1 MMSSSASSKRPAG
14 LAGLLSQSA
23 QEAKRT
29 ASDRPPAS
37 SSSSSS
43 SQQTNPLLSRPT
55 QPEDAIRI
63 FLIQVRGMSKRRSLG
78 NNNPSSGGNSNCVN
92 VEIEARLGTL
102 ISPSFIGG
110 GPSMRALSSGAKVV
124 NVGGKDRI
132 VRAFITKISD
142 DGGNNN
148 GGQSNTTTT
157 NFEGGITRSNYL
169 KWTSSG
175 LSEYSPLS
183 ASFSCAKS
191 SSSSSSN
198 SSSTANNNN
207 VEQSE
212 GSILR
217 SQLIETETVTT
228 SYAYPDRTRINFI
241 HDPQTGLPSVG
252 AIEKK
257 EKLSTMDM
265 ALPGAPYD
273 LRLTCATEISVN
285 NNNNNSSIS
294 SSSNRGDDI
303 ISDVTKLPPGW
314 TSRRLKRRRSYIR
327 GDGSFAWRMD
337 VTEVSTSENNNNNHH
352 HRQQQQQQQND
363 SHLGYE
369 IEMELSTNMTNKFL
383 NPQLDDNSARKL
395 ADTLSQQLWYMIQ
408 QLNPTQDVLEVS
420 EFLREHANTEATK
433 LAIGQCGAIRK
444 YVDSGWKS
452 WRSAISPDNNNNG
465 GPNIDN
471 IGGVSCDPPRNFVG
485 CMPVN
490 FSRHNI
496 EDIQRSSTNGY
507 YLSEKTDGVRYILVC
522 TGSSIVLV
530 DRASH
535 ESKKAYQPKPRGD
548 NGNNIEDPMHALAL
562 SIKPGAVLD
571 GEVVVHR
578 RLRRPVFIVFDVLAN
593 SANEPILHLPF
604 EQRLRHLR
612 SASFMKGGKGGG
624 EGNNSSGIMV
634 DVFDPAAVSDLSI
647 ALPLVRKNFVDRI
660 DLDRLLSYVTEE
672 RGMRTYKYGDTHH
685 HLTDGIIFQPNSPYV
700 CGTDVNLLKWK
711 YLDTVTIDVEIL
723 PPRNNNFGNRNNGGG
738 SDADDVL
745 RVGVMGEEGTSV
757 DMTRYLRLPDSER
770 RRLEAD
776 RHESGSR
783 IAEVGFDPG
792 TGEWYYRTMR
802 PDKVAPNHISTV
814 LGTLLELAES
824 LSTEELRYRM
834 IVPSGT
840 RDTYARDVRHMQKQ
854 LLEHQRRK
862 NQATSGSK

>member
-1 MMSSSASSKRPAG
+1 
-14 LAGLLSQSA
+14 
-23 QEAKRT
+23 
-29 ASDRPPAS
+29 
-37 SSSSSS
+37 
-43 SQQTNPLLSRPT
+43 
-55 QPEDAIRI
+55 
-63 FLIQVRGMSKRRSLG
+63 MSKRRSLHDS
-78 NNNPSSGGNSNCVN
+78 SSGSSVN

-102 ISPSFIGG
+102 ISSPSFG
-110 GPSMRALSSGAKVV
+110 SSAAAAMRALSSGAKVIT
-124 NVGGKDRI
+124 VGGKDRI
-132 VRAFITKISD
+132 VHAFITNISD
-142 DGGNNN
+142 DSSSSSSNG
-148 GGQSNTTTT
+148 GGQSNHNNNNTTT

-183 ASFSCAKS
+183 ASFSCTTTKS
-191 SSSSSSN
+191 SPSTN
-198 SSSTANNNN
+198 SSSTANNNG
-207 VEQSE
+207 EQSE

-217 SQLIETETVTT
+217 SLLIETETVIT
-228 SYAYPDRTRINFI
+228 SYSYPDRTLINFI
-241 HDPQTGLPSVG
+241 HHPQTGLLSVG
-252 AIEKK
+252 TREKK
-257 EKLSTMDM
+257 EKLTTMDM

-273 LRLTCATEISVN
+273 LRLTCATEISLN
-285 NNNNNSSIS
+285 DNNSSS
-294 SSSNRGDDI
+294 SSSICGDDDI

-314 TSRRLKRRRSYIR
+314 TNCRLKRRRSYVR
-327 GDGSFAWRMD
+327 SDGSFAWRMD
-337 VTEVSTSENNNNNHH
+337 VTEVSTSENNTNNNYHH
-352 HRQQQQQQQND
+352 HQQQQQQQND
-363 SHLGYE
+363 SHIGYE
-369 IEMELSTNMTNKFL
+369 IEMELSTNMTKKFL
-383 NPQLDDNSARKL
+383 DPHLDDNSARKL

-420 EFLREHANTEATK
+420 EFLREHTNSEATR

-452 WRSAISPDNNNNG
+452 WRSAISPDNNG
-465 GPNIDN
+465 GPNTDS
-471 IGGVSCDPPRNFVG
+471 GGVSYDPPRNFVG

-496 EDIQRSSTNGY
+496 EDVQRSSRNGY

-548 NGNNIEDPMHALAL
+548 NGNNDEDPMHALAL

-593 SANEPILHLPF
+593 SVNEPILHLPF

-612 SASFMKGGKGGG
+612 SASFMKGGKSGVG
-624 EGNNSSGIMV
+624 ESSTTDIMM

-672 RGMRTYKYGDTHH
+672 RGMRSYKFGDTHH

-723 PPRNNNFGNRNNGGG
+723 PPRNNNFGSRNNGG
-738 SDADDVL
+738 SEIDDVL

-854 LLEHQRRK
+854 LLDHQRRK

>member
-1 MMSSSASSKRPAG
+1 
-14 LAGLLSQSA
+14 
-23 QEAKRT
+23 
-29 ASDRPPAS
+29 
-37 SSSSSS
+37 
-43 SQQTNPLLSRPT
+43 
-55 QPEDAIRI
+55 
-63 FLIQVRGMSKRRSLG
+63 MSKRRSLTTNTSSAG
-78 NNNPSSGGNSNCVN
+78 NHSSSSSSTSVN

-102 ISPSFIGG
+102 ISPSFGSG
-110 GPSMRALSSGAKVV
+110 SSSAMRALSSGAKVV
-124 NVGGKDRI
+124 TVGGKDRI
-132 VRAFITKISD
+132 VHAFITNISD
-142 DGGNNN
+142 DSNA
-148 GGQSNTTTT
+148 GQQQSTNTAATTTTT

-183 ASFSCAKS
+183 ASFSCTKQQQHPQ
-191 SSSSSSN
+191 SSN
-198 SSSTANNNN
+198 NSSASSNG
-207 VEQSE
+207 EQQSE

-217 SQLIETETVTT
+217 SQLVETETVTT
-228 SYAYPDRTRINFI
+228 SYSYPDRTRINFT
-241 HDPQTGLPSVG
+241 HHPQTGLLNGAVG
-252 AIEKK
+252 TIEKK

-273 LRLTCATEISVN
+273 LRLTCATEISVH
-285 NNNNNSSIS
+285 NNNSSS
-294 SSSNRGDDI
+294 SSSNRGGGI
-303 ISDVTKLPPGW
+303 ISDITKLPPGW
-314 TSRRLKRRRSYIR
+314 TSCRLKRRRSYIR
-327 GDGSFAWRMD
+327 SDGSFAWRMD
-337 VTEVSTSENNNNNHH
+337 VTEVSTTSGNNNNNNNHH
-352 HRQQQQQQQND
+352 HRQQQQQND

-369 IEMELSTNMTNKFL
+369 IEMELSTSMTQKFL
-383 NPQLDDNSARKL
+383 DPQLDDNSARKL

-420 EFLREHANTEATK
+420 EFVRVHTNSEATK
-433 LAIGQCGAIRK
+433 LALGQCGAIRR

-452 WRSAISPDNNNNG
+452 WRSAISPDNNNNNNG
-465 GPNIDN
+465 GPNNNDN
-471 IGGVSCDPPRNFVG
+471 GGIIISCDPPRNFVG

-496 EDIQRSSTNGY
+496 EDVQRSSTNGY

-535 ESKKAYQPKPRGD
+535 ESKKAYQPKPRGE
-548 NGNNIEDPMHALAL
+548 NGNNNDEDPMHALAL

-612 SASFMKGGKGGG
+612 SASFMKGGKGDGG
-624 EGNNSSGIMV
+624 GNSIAGIMV

-723 PPRNNNFGNRNNGGG
+723 PPRNNNFGSSGME
-738 SDADDVL
+738 ADDVL
-745 RVGVMGEEGTSV
+745 QVGVMGEEGTSV

-862 NQATSGSK
+862 NQASRTSGSK

>member
-1 MMSSSASSKRPAG
+1 
-14 LAGLLSQSA
+14 
-23 QEAKRT
+23 
-29 ASDRPPAS
+29 
-37 SSSSSS
+37 
-43 SQQTNPLLSRPT
+43 
-55 QPEDAIRI
+55 
-63 FLIQVRGMSKRRSLG
+63 MSKRRSLG
-78 NNNPSSGGNSNCVN
+78 GNNSSSGGGNGSGVN

-102 ISPSFIGG
+102 ISPFVGG
-110 GPSMRALSSGAKVV
+110 GPSSVRRALSSGAKVV
-124 NVGGKDRI
+124 NVGGKDRM
-132 VRAFITKISD
+132 VRAFITNISPSDDD
-142 DGGNNN
+142 DGGDNN
-148 GGQSNTTTT
+148 GRPNTTTT

-183 ASFSCAKS
+183 ASFSCAAKS
-191 SSSSSSN
+191 SSSSSSSN
-198 SSSTANNNN
+198 GCAGG
-207 VEQSE
+207 EQSE

-217 SQLIETETVTT
+217 SQLVETETVTT

-241 HDPQTGLPSVG
+241 HDPQTGLPSSVG
-252 AIEKK
+252 TIEKK

-285 NNNNNSSIS
+285 NNNNNNSSSSS

-314 TSRRLKRRRSYIR
+314 TSCRLKRRRSYIR

-337 VTEVSTSENNNNNHH
+337 VTEVSTSENNNNNNHH
-352 HRQQQQQQQND
+352 HRRRQQQQQQQND
-363 SHLGYE
+363 GHMGYE

-408 QLNPTQDVLEVS
+408 QLNPTQDVHEVS
-420 EFLREHANTEATK
+420 EFLREHANAEATK

-452 WRSAISPDNNNNG
+452 WRSAISPDNNNG

-471 IGGVSCDPPRNFVG
+471 IGGGVSCDPPRNFVG

-496 EDIQRSSTNGY
+496 EDVQRSSTNGY

-562 SIKPGAVLD
+562 SIKSGAVLD

-612 SASFMKGGKGGG
+612 SASFMKGGKGDGG
-624 EGNNSSGIMV
+624 KGNSTTGIMV

-723 PPRNNNFGNRNNGGG
+723 PPRNNNFGIRNNGGG

-862 NQATSGSK
+862 NQAISGSK

>member
-1 MMSSSASSKRPAG
+1 
-14 LAGLLSQSA
+14 
-23 QEAKRT
+23 
-29 ASDRPPAS
+29 
-37 SSSSSS
+37 
-43 SQQTNPLLSRPT
+43 
-55 QPEDAIRI
+55 
-63 FLIQVRGMSKRRSLG
+63 MSKRRSLG
-78 NNNPSSGGNSNCVN
+78 NSNSSTGGNSSSVN

-110 GPSMRALSSGAKVV
+110 PSMRALSSGAKVV
-124 NVGGKDRI
+124 HVGGKDRI
-132 VRAFITKISD
+132 VRAFITNISD
-142 DGGNNN
+142 NDGGSSNN
-148 GGQSNTTTT
+148 GEQPNTTMT

-191 SSSSSSN
+191 SSNTSAN
-198 SSSTANNNN
+198 SASG
-207 VEQSE
+207 EQQSE

-217 SQLIETETVTT
+217 SQLVETETVTT
-228 SYAYPDRTRINFI
+228 SYAYPDMTRINFI
-241 HDPQTGLPSVG
+241 HHDPRTGLPSGVG
-252 AIEKK
+252 TIEKK

-285 NNNNNSSIS
+285 SNNN
-294 SSSNRGDDI
+294 SNRGDGI

-314 TSRRLKRRRSYIR
+314 TSCRLKRRRSYVR

-337 VTEVSTSENNNNNHH
+337 VTEVSTSENNTNNHH
-352 HRQQQQQQQND
+352 HRQQQQQQQQQQND
-363 SHLGYE
+363 GHMGYE

-420 EFLREHANTEATK
+420 EFVREHANAEATK

-452 WRSAISPDNNNNG
+452 WRSAISPDNNDDNG
-465 GPNIDN
+465 GPNVDN

-496 EDIQRSSTNGY
+496 EDVQRSSTNGY

-535 ESKKAYQPKPRGD
+535 ESKRAYQPKPRGD

-612 SASFMKGGKGGG
+612 SASFMKGGG
-624 EGNNSSGIMV
+624 EGNNSSGIMA

-660 DLDRLLSYVTEE
+660 DLDRLLSYVT
-672 RGMRTYKYGDTHH
+672 
-685 HLTDGIIFQPNSPYV
+685 
-700 CGTDVNLLKWK
+700 
-711 YLDTVTIDVEIL
+711 
-723 PPRNNNFGNRNNGGG
+723 RN
-738 SDADDVL
+738 
-745 RVGVMGEEGTSV
+745 VG
-757 DMTRYLRLPDSER
+757 
-770 RRLEAD
+770 
-776 RHESGSR
+776 
-783 IAEVGFDPG
+783 
-792 TGEWYYRTMR
+792 
-802 PDKVAPNHISTV
+802 
-814 LGTLLELAES
+814 
-824 LSTEELRYRM
+824 
-834 IVPSGT
+834 
-840 RDTYARDVRHMQKQ
+840 
-854 LLEHQRRK
+854 
-862 NQATSGSK
+862 